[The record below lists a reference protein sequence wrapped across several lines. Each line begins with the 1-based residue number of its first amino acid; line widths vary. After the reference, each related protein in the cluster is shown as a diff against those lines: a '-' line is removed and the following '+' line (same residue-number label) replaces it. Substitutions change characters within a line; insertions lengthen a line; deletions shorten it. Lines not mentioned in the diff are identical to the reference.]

1 MNIPKDLKYTEEHEW
16 IKVSGDTATIGIT
29 DFAQGELGDIVYVE
43 VDTVGDELEKGDV
56 LGIIEAVKTTSDM
69 YTPVSG
75 EVLEV
80 NPNITEDDGDN
91 PALINEDPYGEGWI
105 VKIKI
110 SDDSELDD
118 LLSAEA
124 YEELVS

>member
-16 IKVSGDTATIGIT
+16 VKVSGDTATIGIT

-43 VDTVGDELEKGDV
+43 VDTVGGELEKGDV

-80 NPNITEDDGDN
+80 NPEITEDDGDN
-91 PALINEDPYGEGWI
+91 PALINEDPYGKGWI
-105 VKIKI
+105 AKIKI
-110 SDDSELDD
+110 SDESELDD

>member
-16 IKVSGDTATIGIT
+16 VKVSGDTATIGIT

-80 NPNITEDDGDN
+80 NPEITEEDGDN
-91 PALINEDPYGEGWI
+91 PALINEDPYGNGWI
-105 VKIKI
+105 AKIKI
-110 SDDSELDD
+110 SDESELDD